1 MADIGDER
9 ETPPKQKTGAETPVS
24 LFRRLYHYIVGSL
37 SFATILTVA
46 VVIISLFDT
55 GHRVSIGSVPKSL
68 EENGYSG
75 GLIGAMLASDIQR
88 AEAAPTSRR
97 FKDSIS
103 SGVAEGISSELDPTA
118 IKLPGTETT
127 VDGLV
132 SYLRKE
138 LGFPRQDYEVF
149 IGKSGAG
156 YKYIVQNH
164 QGAIIFQSNFKDS
177 DEGITCGVYQS
188 ALAITRDVHP
198 YKYAVFAWSAD
209 HDQAAATEAVEM
221 DLYAKDPNDSA
232 WAHLLLGGMYR
243 YHHDNQSALSEFQ
256 AGLAQ
261 ARSNPSLQTD
271 LALELTASGSAAD
284 RDRVEALL
292 LEAAKSG
299 LPAGQRALGN
309 FYWLRSGSRNNA
321 ESRDYLAKAEH
332 WLNEA
337 ASQNDASAIRKL
349 ASLKLASVK
358 TAKTPE
364 EARKDFKAA
373 LAAYERAASLEDASA
388 QFLLSQLLL
397 ATRPVDVTDSQGS
410 GEGGIV
416 GEKDDMSEGMYWL
429 RRAAENGDWRA
440 DFRLGEFYEAFAP
453 ETGDLAIRY
462 SQNAASYYRKMLEN
476 VPDDGSIIGND
487 SDILDLDEI
496 QFPELVAKTVD
507 FYIVSGDQAPRQDV
521 DFPGL
526 NLKQA
531 RDQANLKIPAL
542 DGKAKAPAN
551 AQPAGPLPNGPPAMD
566 TTACALPPPPLRSR

>member
-1 MADIGDER
+1 MSDTEEIR
-9 ETPPKQKTGAETPVS
+9 KSPPKDKIETDTPTT

-55 GHRVSIGSVPKSL
+55 GHRVSIGSVPKTL

-75 GLIGAMLASDIQR
+75 GLIGAMLASDIQK

-103 SGVAEGISSELDPTA
+103 SGVAEGISSELDPTT

-149 IGKSGAG
+149 IGKSGSS
-156 YKYIVQNH
+156 YKYIVRNYE
-164 QGAIIFQSNFKDS
+164 GTIIFQSNFKDG
-177 DEGITCGVYQS
+177 DDGITCGVYQS

-198 YKYAVFAWSAD
+198 YKYAVFAWSAN
-209 HDQAAATEAVEM
+209 HDQTAATEAVEKE
-221 DLYAKDPNDSA
+221 LYAKDPTDAA

-256 AGLAQ
+256 AGLAL

-271 LALELTASGSAAD
+271 LALQLTASGSASD
-284 RDRVEALL
+284 RARIEELL
-292 LEAAKSG
+292 LRAANSG

-309 FYWLRSGSRNNA
+309 FYWLRSGSGSNA
-321 ESRDYLAKAEH
+321 ESRKYLAKAEE
-332 WLNEA
+332 WLNRA
-337 ASQNDASAIRKL
+337 AAQNDPSAIRKL

-358 TAKTPE
+358 IATTPR
-364 EARKDFKAA
+364 EAREDFEAA
-373 LAAYERAASLEDASA
+373 LASYERAASLEDAAA

-397 ATRPVDVTDSQGS
+397 AKRPIDTADGQNSD
-410 GEGGIV
+410 GGRTI

-440 DFRLGEFYEAFAP
+440 AFRLGEFYEAFSP
-453 ETGDLAIRY
+453 KSGDLTAKY
-462 SQNAASYYRKMLEN
+462 SQNAISYYGKMLEN
-476 VPDDGSIIGND
+476 APDGTSIIGND

-496 QFPELVAKTVD
+496 QFPELVAKNVD
-507 FYIVSGDQAPRQDV
+507 FYIVSGDQTQPQDI

-526 NLKQA
+526 TLNQA
-531 RDQANLKIPAL
+531 RFQANLRAHTL
-542 DGKAKAPAN
+542 GDSAKAPAN
-551 AQPAGPLPNGPPAMD
+551 VQPAGTPAEPPGAA
-566 TTACALPPPPLRSR
+566 TCALPPLPPGTR